1 MIRAEMSSGT
11 CMRTHRHLLTPPV
24 PGTTRE
30 LVSLH
35 YGPANAGRKATIQA
49 ALHADEPPGL
59 LVAFHL
65 RGLLAE
71 LESAGRLR
79 GEVVLVPMA
88 NPLGLSQRLLG
99 RGLGRFELASG
110 ENFNRLYA
118 DLSHAAFA
126 RLQDSLDG
134 AELPGVAAVRGALLA
149 AVEALPADSELA
161 GLRRVLL
168 GLAIDAD
175 HVIDLHCDNEAVMHL
190 YTTPPLWPTIE
201 PLARLLGAE
210 VCLLAEDSGGEPFD
224 ESCSMV
230 WPRLNA
236 LLRQHGRDAAW
247 PLACAAVTVE
257 LRGETDVRHDYALAD
272 ARAIVDYLRTQGY
285 VDGDVP
291 VLPALKREPRPL
303 QGSMPILTPVGGV
316 LVHSVPVGRE
326 VRSGEL
332 IAEVIDPLSGA
343 VVRLTSPVDGL
354 LYARESGRVVHAG
367 LRVAKVAGLEALRR
381 GPLLSA

>member
-1 MIRAEMSSGT
+1 MRAQ
-11 CMRTHRHLLTPPV
+11 RHLLTSPV
-24 PGTTRE
+24 PGTARE

-35 YGPANAGRKATIQA
+35 YGPADAGRKATIQA

-65 RGLLAE
+65 RALLAD

-118 DLSHAAFA
+118 DVSAAAFA
-126 RLQDSLDG
+126 RLRPSLDG
-134 AELPGVAAVRGALLA
+134 AGLPGVAAVRAALLA
-149 AVEALPADSELA
+149 AVESLPVDSELA
-161 GLRRVLL
+161 SLRRTLL

-190 YTTPPLWPTIE
+190 YTTPPLWPAIE

-210 VCLLAEDSGGEPFD
+210 VCLLAEDSGGDPFD

-230 WPRLNA
+230 WSRLNA
-236 LLRQHGRDAAW
+236 LLREHGHDSAW

-257 LRGETDVRHDYALAD
+257 LRGETDVRHDDALAD
-272 ARAIVDYLRTQGY
+272 ARAIVDYLHTQGY
-285 VDGDVP
+285 IDGDA
-291 VLPALKREPRPL
+291 PALPELKRAPRPL
-303 QGSMPILTPVGGV
+303 QGSMPILTPAGGV
-316 LVHSVPVGRE
+316 LVHRVPVGSE
-326 VRSGEL
+326 VRSGEA
-332 IAEVIDPLSGA
+332 IAEVIDPLSGT
-343 VVRLTSPVDGL
+343 VVVLTAPVDGL
-354 LYARESGRVVHAG
+354 LYARESGRVAHAG
-367 LRVAKVAGLEALRR
+367 LRVAKVAGTEPLRS

>member
-1 MIRAEMSSGT
+1 M
-11 CMRTHRHLLTPPV
+11 

-71 LESAGRLR
+71 LESAGQLR
-79 GEVVLVPMA
+79 GEVVLVPAA

-110 ENFNRLYA
+110 ENFNRLYGDLSVAAIGRLRA
-118 DLSHAAFA
+118 DLEAGGLPSVAQA
-126 RLQDSLDG
+126 RH
-134 AELPGVAAVRGALLA
+134 ALLA
-149 AVEALPADSELA
+149 AVDALPCDSELA
-161 GLRRVLL
+161 SLRRTLL

-190 YTTPPLWPTIE
+190 YTTPPLWPTFE

-210 VCLLAEDSGGEPFD
+210 VALLAEDSGGEPFD

-230 WPRLNA
+230 WSRMNA
-236 LLRQHGRDAAW
+236 LLRQQGRSDAW

-272 ARAIVDYLRTQGY
+272 ARAIVGYLHTQGY
-285 VDGDVP
+285 VDGP
-291 VLPALKREPRPL
+291 LPTLPPLLREPRPL

-316 LVHSVPVGRE
+316 LVHCVPVGSE
-326 VRSGEL
+326 VRQNEL

-343 VVRLTSPVDGL
+343 VTPLTSPVDGL

-367 LRVAKVAGLEALRR
+367 LRVAKVAGIEALRS

>member
-1 MIRAEMSSGT
+1 
-11 CMRTHRHLLTPPV
+11 MRTHRHLLTPPV

-35 YGPANAGRKATIQA
+35 YGPADAGRKATIQA

-99 RGLGRFELASG
+99 RGLGRFEMASG

-134 AELPGVAAVRGALLA
+134 AELPGVAAVRAALLA

-161 GLRRVLL
+161 SLRRVLL

-210 VCLLAEDSGGEPFD
+210 VCLLAEDSGGDPFD

-230 WPRLNA
+230 WSRLNA

-257 LRGETDVRHDYALAD
+257 LRGEADVRHDYALAD

-285 VDGDVP
+285 VDGDMP
-291 VLPALKREPRPL
+291 VLPALKRAPRPL

-316 LVHSVPVGRE
+316 LVHSVPLGRE

-332 IAEVIDPLSGA
+332 IAEVVDPLSG
-343 VVRLTSPVDGL
+343 VVTPLTSPVDGL
-354 LYARESGRVVHAG
+354 LYARESGRVAHAG
-367 LRVAKVAGLEALRR
+367 LRVAKVAGIEARRR

>member
-1 MIRAEMSSGT
+1 
-11 CMRTHRHLLTPPV
+11 MRTHRHLLTPPV

-35 YGPANAGRKATIQA
+35 YGPANAGHKAMIQA

-59 LVAFHL
+59 LLAFHL

-118 DLSHAAFA
+118 DLGNAAFA
-126 RLQDSLDG
+126 RLKDSLDG
-134 AELPGVAAVRGALLA
+134 AELPGVAAVRAALRA
-149 AVEALPADSELA
+149 SVEALPADSELA
-161 GLRRVLL
+161 SLRRVLL

-190 YTTPPLWPTIE
+190 YTTPPLWSTIE

-210 VCLLAEDSGGEPFD
+210 VCLLAEDSGGNPFD
-224 ESCSMV
+224 ESCSML

-236 LLRQHGRDAAW
+236 LLRERGRDALW
-247 PLACAAVTVE
+247 PMACAAVTVE
-257 LRGETDVRHDYALAD
+257 LRGEADVRHDYALAD
-272 ARAIVDYLRTQGY
+272 ARAIVDYLHTQGY
-285 VDGDVP
+285 VDGAMP
-291 VLPALKREPRPL
+291 ALPALKRAPRPL
-303 QGSMPILTPVGGV
+303 QGSMPILAPVGGV
-316 LVHSVPVGRE
+316 LVHSVAVGSE
-326 VRSGEL
+326 VARGEL
-332 IAEVIDPLSGA
+332 IAEIVDPLSGA
-343 VVRLTSPVDGL
+343 VARLTSPVAGV

-367 LRVAKVAGLEALRR
+367 LRVAKVAGIDALRS

>member
-1 MIRAEMSSGT
+1 
-11 CMRTHRHLLTPPV
+11 MRTQRHLLTSPV

-30 LVSLH
+30 LLSLH
-35 YGPANAGRKATIQA
+35 YGPANSGRKATIQA

-65 RGLLAE
+65 RALLAE
-71 LESAGRLR
+71 LEGAGRLR
-79 GEVVLVPMA
+79 GEVLLVPAA

-118 DLSHAAFA
+118 DVSQAAMTRLGELLDAGLPSVAQA
-126 RLQDSLDG
+126 RS
-134 AELPGVAAVRGALLA
+134 ALLA
-149 AVEALPADSELA
+149 CVNELPAPSELSS
-161 GLRRVLL
+161 LRRTLL

-190 YTTPPLWPTIE
+190 YTTPALWPSFE
-201 PLARLLGAE
+201 PLTRLLGAE
-210 VCLLAEDSGGEPFD
+210 LALLAEDSGGDPFD
-224 ESCSMV
+224 ESCSMI
-230 WPRLNA
+230 WTRMNA
-236 LLRQHGRDAAW
+236 LLQRRGRSEAW

-272 ARAIVDYLRTQGY
+272 AQAICAYLHTQGY
-285 VDGDVP
+285 VDGP
-291 VLPALKREPRPL
+291 MPELPPLKRAPRPL
-303 QGSMPILTPVGGV
+303 QGSMPIITPVGGV
-316 LVHSVPVGRE
+316 LVHSVPVGSE
-326 VRSGEL
+326 VRQNDL
-332 IAEVIDPLSGA
+332 VAEVIDPLSG
-343 VVRLTSPVDGL
+343 VVTALCSPVDGL

-367 LRVAKVAGLEALRR
+367 LRVAKVAGTQALRS